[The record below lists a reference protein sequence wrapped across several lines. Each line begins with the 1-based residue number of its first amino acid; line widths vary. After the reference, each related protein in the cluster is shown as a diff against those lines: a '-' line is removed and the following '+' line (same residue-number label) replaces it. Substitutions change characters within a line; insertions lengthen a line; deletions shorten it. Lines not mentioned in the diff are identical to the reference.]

1 MATQFLRRFFAP
13 RSLVV
18 IGASPKPESMGGI
31 VLQNLLQAGFAG
43 PVWAVNP
50 RGYQEVHGVTC
61 FRRIADL
68 PEIPDLAVV
77 CSPLS
82 GVPTVL
88 ERLGRRQV
96 RAALIVSGGASL
108 DADSSDGR
116 ALRARL
122 QRATLRSGMRVLG
135 PECLGIAVPSMKL
148 NATYASQPIGDGSVA
163 YLGQSGMLGN
173 AMIDWAAG
181 REIGFSHLVTLGD
194 SLDVQLPDLID
205 YLNQSGRCRALL
217 LHLEAFAN
225 ARHFMT
231 ALRESSRN
239 RLVLA
244 IKSGRTP
251 EATLSPV
258 PPTAGVDR
266 RDSIV
271 DAALARAG
279 VVRVGDSDE
288 LFDALETLS
297 RLKPPKGDRLAIVSN
312 GVGPALLAID
322 RLIDGG
328 GRLAELGE
336 GTAEALM
343 ARRLDVSRPGR
354 NPVDL
359 GGSATPDDY
368 LSALEIVTRDPNVD
382 AVLVLHAPTRL
393 APSLATANALIDARQ
408 RLRHRLLVSWMGLK
422 EALEARAACN
432 RAGIPSYV
440 SPEKAVRAFLHLVRY
455 RQVQHLLQ
463 ETPPSLP
470 FDSSADSRQRC
481 HALIDDALARRR
493 DRLTHQETGD
503 VLAAYGIE
511 CAPSEYVFDLEQAE
525 RATERLQGPWAVKI
539 VHRDNCEPFRYW
551 GESRRQ
557 AISLVQDLEQP
568 GSVVDAVVRL
578 EARVG
583 EALPDSPIYSYCLQT
598 MQRGKGSLQLC
609 AGITRDAE
617 FGPVIVFGMGGYKV
631 DVMADRQT
639 ALPPLNMR
647 LAEELLDRTRAGRL
661 IREHSED
668 PDSAVGWVARLLV
681 KLSQMASDLPRLK
694 GLEINPLLLNHEGM
708 MAVGF
713 DRDDGELLWETEV
726 PFDAREHIHTKNSH
740 ASATPVTD
748 GELVFAS
755 FGHQGMMA
763 VDFALDLGPASI
775 QAIMPYPEQLRET
788 VTLNGMEIEIRP
800 IRGEDAPLIT
810 HFHTFLS
817 EQSIRY
823 RYFHH
828 KAVLSPRELSQ
839 LSQINYDR
847 QMAFIAVR
855 RVEQAPS
862 QQGGEVGTAA
872 RQEEMLGVVRV
883 WNDSDNIRTE
893 FSIIVRDDL
902 HGIGLGRR
910 LMQKMIDYSRQVGTL
925 VMVGTILSD
934 NLPMRRLLTALGF
947 TLRTNVEE
955 GAVEATLKLNEPQS
969 DWQRHRLDAA
979 LD

>member
-18 IGASPKPESMGGI
+18 IGASPKPESTGGV
-31 VLQNLLQAGFAG
+31 VLQNLLLAGFPG
-43 PVWAVNP
+43 PIWAVNP
-50 RGYQEVHGVTC
+50 RGYKEVHGVAC

-68 PEIPDLAVV
+68 PETPDLAIV
-77 CSPLS
+77 CSPLH
-82 GVPTVL
+82 GVPEVL
-88 ERLGRRQV
+88 EKLGARQV

-108 DADSSDGR
+108 SEDIETLGGARGER
-116 ALRARL
+116 TLRARL
-122 QRATLRSGMRVLG
+122 QKATLQSGMRVLG
-135 PECLGIAVPSMKL
+135 PECLGVAVPSMRL
-148 NATYASQPIGDGSVA
+148 NATYASQPIRDGSVA

-181 REIGFSHLVTLGD
+181 REVGFSHLVTLGD
-194 SLDVQLPDLID
+194 SLDVQLPDVID

-217 LHLEAFAN
+217 LHLEAFRN

-244 IKSGRTP
+244 IKSGRTA

-258 PPTAGVDR
+258 ASTAGVDR
-266 RDSIV
+266 RDAIV

-279 VVRVGDSDE
+279 VVRVDDSDE

-297 RLKPPKGDRLAIVSN
+297 RFKPPKGDRLAIVSN

-322 RLIDGG
+322 KLIDGG
-328 GRLAELGE
+328 GLLAELS
-336 GTAEALM
+336 EASAQALI
-343 ARRLDVSRPGR
+343 AQKLDVSRPGR

-359 GGSATPDDY
+359 GGSATPEDY

-393 APSLATANALIDARQ
+393 APSLATANALVEARQ
-408 RLRHRLLVSWMGLK
+408 RFRHRLLVSWMGLK
-422 EALEARAACN
+422 EALDARAACN

-455 RQVQHLLQ
+455 RQVQNLLQ

-470 FDSSADSRQRC
+470 FGSSAEMRQRC
-481 HALIDDALARRR
+481 HALIDDALARQR

-503 VLAAYGIE
+503 VLGAYGIE

-525 RATERLQGPWAVKI
+525 RATERLQGPWAVKV
-539 VHRDNCEPFRYW
+539 VHRDNCEPFRYG

-557 AISLVQDLEQP
+557 AVSLIQDLEQP

-578 EARVG
+578 EARVS

-617 FGPVIVFGMGGYKV
+617 FGPVIVFGTGGYKI

-647 LAEELLDRTRAGRL
+647 LAEELIDRTRAGRL
-661 IREHSED
+661 IREHSDD
-668 PDSAVGWVARLLV
+668 PREAIVWVSRLLV

-694 GLEINPLLLNHEGM
+694 GLEINPLLLNHEG
-708 MAVGF
+708 
-713 DRDDGELLWETEV
+713 LL
-726 PFDAREHIHTKNSH
+726 
-740 ASATPVTD
+740 
-748 GELVFAS
+748 
-755 FGHQGMMA
+755 A
-763 VDFALDLGPASI
+763 VDFALDLGAASI

-788 VTLNGMEIEIRP
+788 VMLAGMDVEIRP

-810 HFHTFLS
+810 RFHTFLS

-828 KAVLSPRELSQ
+828 KAVLSTRDLAQ

-855 RVEQAPS
+855 RREELADAEASDSGPT
-862 QQGGEVGTAA
+862 G
-872 RQEEMLGVVRV
+872 EEMLGVVRV
-883 WNDSDNIRTE
+883 WNDPDNIRTE
-893 FSIIVRDDL
+893 FSIIIRDDF
-902 HGIGLGRR
+902 HGIGLGRC
-910 LMQKMIDYSRQVGTL
+910 LMRKMIDYSRQVGTL
-925 VMVGTILSD
+925 AMVGTVMND
-934 NLPMRRLLTALGF
+934 NLPMRQLLASLGF
-947 TLRTNVEE
+947 ELRLNIEE
-955 GAVEATLKLNEPQS
+955 GVLEATLRLNEPQS
-969 DWQRHRLDAA
+969 DWQRHRLEAA

>member
-1 MATQFLRRFFAP
+1 VATQFLRRFFAP

-217 LHLEAFAN
+217 LHLEAFTN

-708 MAVGF
+708 MAV
-713 DRDDGELLWETEV
+713 
-726 PFDAREHIHTKNSH
+726 
-740 ASATPVTD
+740 
-748 GELVFAS
+748 
-755 FGHQGMMA
+755 
-763 VDFALDLGPASI
+763 DFALDLGPAST

-817 EQSIRY
+817 ERSIRY

-862 QQGGEVGTAA
+862 QQGGGVGTAA

-925 VMVGTILSD
+925 VMIGTILSD

>member
-708 MAVGF
+708 MAV
-713 DRDDGELLWETEV
+713 
-726 PFDAREHIHTKNSH
+726 
-740 ASATPVTD
+740 
-748 GELVFAS
+748 
-755 FGHQGMMA
+755 
-763 VDFALDLGPASI
+763 DFALDLGPASI